1 MKDVV
6 ILFLS
11 GVMMFCCTTKNSSE
25 AKFDK
30 PDEEFREYE
39 IKYAKGFT
47 IQTTEN
53 YKIITVFNPWDPPD
67 TLSTYCIFDT
77 NCFQETGCDFPVK
90 LPLDRIACLASTN
103 IAMINLLGESSKIS
117 ACSDAKLICDSALYQ
132 SYLEGSVVDLGSTHL
147 INAEMIIDHSP
158 DLVLKYIYGA
168 KEAADEKLIEAGLS
182 VAYNLEFMESHPLGR
197 AEWIKFVAAFFN
209 KDELADS
216 IFSNIENEYIK
227 LVDLSSMQKNRP
239 TVLDGSSYKGVW
251 YTAGGNSYS
260 AKLYADAGA
269 EYYWRSDS
277 NKGSIPVSFETI
289 IDKQSDADYWFGPST
304 GTREDLLKIDKR
316 YIKLKPFREGSVY
329 FFGKKVNP
337 HGGLDYF
344 ESGVTRPDIILK
356 DLIWVFHP
364 ELLDSNYDPVYLE
377 KMK

>member
-1 MKDVV
+1 
-6 ILFLS
+6 
-11 GVMMFCCTTKNSSE
+11 
-25 AKFDK
+25 
-30 PDEEFREYE
+30 
-39 IKYAKGFT
+39 
-47 IQTTEN
+47 
-53 YKIITVFNPWDPPD
+53 
-67 TLSTYCIFDT
+67 
-77 NCFQETGCDFPVK
+77 
-90 LPLDRIACLASTN
+90 
-103 IAMINLLGESSKIS
+103 MINLLGESSKIS
-117 ACSDAKLICDSALYQ
+117 ACSDAKLICDSELYQ